1 METLQIIV
9 DSILFLLI
17 VIILVR
23 HRSLIREL
31 EQSKVSHAHYNHEK
45 HIQETVEQAMGN
57 RFKEMEKEIAYLKYP
72 ARYQLKDKVEITFRL
87 VTGSF
92 NGIIIARRDNYT
104 RATYNYPASVAWIYE
119 VYNPITEQ
127 THDIPQEQIIQ
138 VLPKETKIC

>member
-1 METLQIIV
+1 MESVQVII
-9 DSILFLLI
+9 DALLFGLI
-17 VIILVR
+17 VFTLWK
-23 HRSLIREL
+23 SGIRLTTL
-31 EQSKVSHAHYNHEK
+31 EQTRLYDYNENRDLRNNLEAALGK
-45 HIQETVEQAMGN
+45 RSDKMQE
-57 RFKEMEKEIAYLKYP
+57 EIAYLKYP